1 MGTFVFEM
9 SKDKNDTALPP
20 FLVVVEIKN
29 VLAQNLMRVLGGGE
43 LRQVAGMSGGMQTSD
58 NTDDNISLRS

>member
-1 MGTFVFEM
+1 MCCMGTFVFEM

-29 VLAQNLMRVLGGGE
+29 VLAQNLMRVLGHIFFKIK
-43 LRQVAGMSGGMQTSD
+43 Q
-58 NTDDNISLRS
+58 

>member
-29 VLAQNLMRVLGGGE
+29 VLAQNLMRVLGHIFFKIK
-43 LRQVAGMSGGMQTSD
+43 Q
-58 NTDDNISLRS
+58 